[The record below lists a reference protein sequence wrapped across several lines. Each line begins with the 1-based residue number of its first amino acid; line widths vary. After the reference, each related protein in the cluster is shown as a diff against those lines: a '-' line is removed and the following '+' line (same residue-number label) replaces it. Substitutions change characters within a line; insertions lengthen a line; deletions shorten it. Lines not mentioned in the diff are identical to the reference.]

1 MKRYQELPIGG
12 VIPGGAT
19 PQLVQTG
26 GWRSGKKPVFNEKLC
41 VNCLLCWVHC
51 PEATILV
58 ERSQMRGFSYDHCKG
73 CGICSQSCPT
83 GAITMVAEAKD
94 EPPVPQQQKAGEKV
108 CA

>member
-12 VIPGGAT
+12 VVPAGAT

-26 GWRSGKKPVFNEKLC
+26 GWRSGKKPLFDEKLC

-51 PEATILV
+51 PEATIIV
-58 ERSQMRGFSYDHCKG
+58 ERAQMRGFNYDHCKG
-73 CGICSQSCPT
+73 CGICAQACPT
-83 GAITMVAEAKD
+83 GAIAMVAEALD
-94 EPPVPQQQKAGEKV
+94 APQTPQQKVGEEA

>member
-26 GWRSGKKPVFNEKLC
+26 GWRAGKKPLFNEKLC

-51 PEATILV
+51 PEATIVV
-58 ERSQMRGFSYDHCKG
+58 ERAQMRGISYDHCKG
-73 CGICSQSCPT
+73 CGICSQACPS
-83 GAITMVAEAKD
+83 GAIVMVAETND
-94 EPPVPQQQKAGEKV
+94 ELQTRQQKLGEEV
-108 CA
+108 CV